1 MARESY
7 GQRRRKI
14 LFRSHGVNGRMEDG
28 SGDMNPL
35 GTTLEN
41 STASTLTEESTWATP
56 RPLGD
61 DIVSNRDRTTAFLLV
76 GIAVLVAGMAWMVIW
91 YRGRADRKNRNA
103 APRAGRE
110 LDEVLVDNDDSAV
123 TVFNRGYLGD
133 DEAHSGA

>member
-1 MARESY
+1 MVSTQIIELGINGKRVVWSKE
-7 GQRRRKI
+7 RK
-14 LFRSHGVNGRMEDG
+14 
-28 SGDMNPL
+28 
-35 GTTLEN
+35 
-41 STASTLTEESTWATP
+41 
-56 RPLGD
+56 
-61 DIVSNRDRTTAFLLV
+61 DIVQ
-76 GIAVLVAGMAWMVIW
+76 VAR

>member
-7 GQRRRKI
+7 GQRRRRA
-14 LFRSHGVNGRMEDG
+14 LFRSHSVTGRMEDG
-28 SGDMNPL
+28 SGDPFPIV
-35 GTTLEN
+35 TQEN
-41 STASTLTEESTWATP
+41 STATALTEQSTWATP

-123 TVFNRGYLGD
+123 TVFNKGYLGD
-133 DEAHSGA
+133 DEAHSNA

>member
-1 MARESY
+1 MS
-7 GQRRRKI
+7 
-14 LFRSHGVNGRMEDG
+14 RSHSVTRRMEDG
-28 SGDMNPL
+28 SGDLNPL

-41 STASTLTEESTWATP
+41 STATALAEQSTWATP
-56 RPLGD
+56 RPLGE
-61 DIVSNRDRTTAFLLV
+61 DIVSSRDRTTAFLLV

-103 APRAGRE
+103 APRVGRE

-133 DEAHSGA
+133 DEAHSSA

>member
-7 GQRRRKI
+7 GVRRRKV
-14 LFRSHGVNGRMEDG
+14 LFTWHGATERMEDG
-28 SGDMNPL
+28 SGDLNPL
-35 GTTLEN
+35 GTEEN
-41 STASTLTEESTWATP
+41 STAIALTEQSTWATP

-103 APRAGRE
+103 APRVGRE
-110 LDEVLVDNDDSAV
+110 LDEVLVDHDDSAV

-133 DEAHSGA
+133 DKRHSNA

>member
-1 MARESY
+1 
-7 GQRRRKI
+7 
-14 LFRSHGVNGRMEDG
+14 MEDG
-28 SGDMNPL
+28 SGDPFPIV
-35 GTTLEN
+35 TQEN
-41 STASTLTEESTWATP
+41 STATTLTEQSTWATP

-123 TVFNRGYLGD
+123 TVFNKGYLGD
-133 DEAHSGA
+133 DEAHSNA